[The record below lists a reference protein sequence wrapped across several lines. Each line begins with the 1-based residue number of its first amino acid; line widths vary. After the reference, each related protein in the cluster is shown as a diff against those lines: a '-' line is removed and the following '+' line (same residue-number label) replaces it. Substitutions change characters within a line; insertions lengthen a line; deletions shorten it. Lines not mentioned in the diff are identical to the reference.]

1 MKLRMNTGLARVYSK
16 PTEREFN
23 SSGPGEL
30 SLATKRRI
38 LLSLMTEENDFQLE
52 QAASARRAADG
63 LSVDLQILFAGNDTI
78 TQSTQILRAIQG
90 DATLRPAA
98 VIFEPVGGTA
108 LPQVARAACSAGIG
122 WCVLINIPDY
132 LSELR
137 RNAKAPVFAVG
148 TDQEEIGRI
157 QAKQFAALLP
167 RGGSALYIQGP
178 SEHFAARQRTLGLQS
193 ALPQNIR
200 ISGLRGNWTEEGAAR
215 SVTSWL
221 KLTAANKIRVDLV
234 AAQNDLMA
242 LAARK
247 VFQSVSGIAERD
259 RWMSIPFVGVDGLPK
274 TGQAWVRDKL
284 LSATVVMPPSAGHA
298 VKLMIEALGKP
309 EQTVA
314 EKNWL
319 PPQSFPLLTEL
330 QPTTPLPD

>member
-1 MKLRMNTGLARVYSK
+1 
-16 PTEREFN
+16 
-23 SSGPGEL
+23 L
-30 SLATKRRI
+30 STKRRI

-52 QAASARRAADG
+52 QAASARRAAEAQH
-63 LSVDLQILFAGNDTI
+63 LDLQILFAGNDTI
-78 TQSTQILRAIQG
+78 TQSTQILRAVQG
-90 DATLRPAA
+90 DAALRPDA

-122 WCVLINIPDY
+122 WCVLINVPEY
-132 LSELR
+132 LSDLR
-137 RNAKAPVFAVG
+137 RSAKAPVFAVG

-167 RGGSALYIQGP
+167 RGGNVIYIQGP
-178 SEHFAARQRTLGLQS
+178 SEHFAAKQRTLGLQS

-242 LAARK
+242 LASRK
-247 VFQSVSGIAERD
+247 VFQGISDITERE
-259 RWMSIPFVGVDGLPK
+259 RWMSTPFVGVDGLPK
-274 TGQAWVRDKL
+274 TGQAWVRDQL
-284 LSATVVMPPSAGHA
+284 LSATVIMPPCAGHA
-298 VKLMIEALGKP
+298 VTLMMDALAKQKP
-309 EQTVA
+309 VP

-319 PPQSFPLLTEL
+319 PPQSFPPLEEL
-330 QPTTPLPD
+330 RPVQTLHD

>member
-1 MKLRMNTGLARVYSK
+1 
-16 PTEREFN
+16 
-23 SSGPGEL
+23 L
-30 SLATKRRI
+30 STKRRI

-52 QAASARRAADG
+52 QAASARRTAEN
-63 LSVDLQILFAGNDTI
+63 LHLDLQILFAGNDTI

-90 DATLRPAA
+90 DAALRPDA

-108 LPQVARAACSAGIG
+108 LPQVARAACGAGIG

-137 RNAKAPVFAVG
+137 RAAKAPVFAVG

-167 RGGSALYIQGP
+167 RGGNILYIQGP
-178 SEHFAARQRTLGLQS
+178 SEHFAAKQRTLGLQS
-193 ALPQNIR
+193 QLPQNIR

-221 KLTAANKIRVDLV
+221 KLTAANKIRLDLI

-247 VFQSVSGIAERD
+247 VFQGVSDLTDRD
-259 RWMSIPFVGVDGLPK
+259 RWMTIPFVGVDGLPK
-274 TGQAWVRDKL
+274 TGQAWVRDGL
-284 LSATVVMPPSAGHA
+284 LTATVVMPPCAGHA
-298 VKLMIEALGKP
+298 VSLMMDALTKQKP
-309 EQTVA
+309 VQ

-319 PPQSFPLLTEL
+319 PPQSFPALAELRPSQALLE
-330 QPTTPLPD
+330 